1 MTIFSITY
9 RFISKELFDRSL
21 VKQGSAQNSQHF
33 VCCPLQFKVMLY
45 NSYHAISCD
54 SGKYL
59 DSYSTFSCPP
69 EGLNLKMLLNPFK
82 KEFHS
87 PTIFIQEGNL
97 QSRYFQV
104 VGQVDK
110 SSVQISCIVDNSAK
124 FFRILLGS
132 VVTCQFYKLIRE
144 YAIFIMVDIKFFK
157 DFILEIPS
165 LPYNKNDSISVI

>member
-1 MTIFSITY
+1 
-9 RFISKELFDRSL
+9 
-21 VKQGSAQNSQHF
+21 
-33 VCCPLQFKVMLY
+33 MLY

-165 LPYNKNDSISVI
+165 LPYNKKRFNLCNMKESLQIKISTVKM

>member
-1 MTIFSITY
+1 MIAVNIWILTALSVVPQKDLIL
-9 RFISKELFDRSL
+9 R
-21 VKQGSAQNSQHF
+21 
-33 VCCPLQFKVMLY
+33 CCLIHLQK
-45 NSYHAISCD
+45 S
-54 SGKYL
+54 
-59 DSYSTFSCPP
+59 STRQ
-69 EGLNLKMLLNPFK
+69 
-82 KEFHS
+82 
-87 PTIFIQEGNL
+87 TIFIQEGNL

-165 LPYNKNDSISVI
+165 LPYNKKRFNLCNMKESLQIKISRSKM

>member
-33 VCCPLQFKVMLY
+33 VCRPMQFKVMLY

-87 PTIFIQEGNL
+87 PNDIYTRGQLAEQVFPSCWSGRQKFGSNQLHSRQLCEVFPDTSWQCCNL
-97 QSRYFQV
+97 
-104 VGQVDK
+104 
-110 SSVQISCIVDNSAK
+110 SV
-124 FFRILLGS
+124 L
-132 VVTCQFYKLIRE
+132 
-144 YAIFIMVDIKFFK
+144 
-157 DFILEIPS
+157 
-165 LPYNKNDSISVI
+165 